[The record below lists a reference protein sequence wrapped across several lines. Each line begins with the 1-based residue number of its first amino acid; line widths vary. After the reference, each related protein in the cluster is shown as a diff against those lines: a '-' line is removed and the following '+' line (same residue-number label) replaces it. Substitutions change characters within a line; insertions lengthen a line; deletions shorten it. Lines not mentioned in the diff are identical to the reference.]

1 MKNNCM
7 EDFINSAKGFIRN
20 PLGVI
25 ALFVSLVYAMACLV
39 ISQGLPA
46 IENHIERMW
55 LIQFVVWYPV
65 LLLLIFCL
73 LVIFYPL
80 NLYSPKD
87 FKDESLFL
95 RFLSKRQKE
104 KKLEKEVKEMREVKI
119 EKNKAFSLLSF
130 SGTNSKAMTPES
142 VKKFVQMVELKALF
156 WLNEKYNVSFSQDV
170 VIGKGKDRISCD
182 GYAKVDG
189 IDYVVEI
196 KNMPI
201 LSKDRLKIV
210 AKPVV
215 DIKSVLDTVSP
226 QHTYKIIACVV
237 YSQKEDGVG
246 QELEDLLLS
255 ISANVELVLIDEK
268 ELKINSLLM
277 E

>member
-1 MKNNCM
+1 M
-7 EDFINSAKGFIRN
+7 EDFINNAKGFIKN

-25 ALFVSLVYAMACLV
+25 ALFVSFVYMMACLV
-39 ISQGLPA
+39 INHGLPS
-46 IENHIERMW
+46 ITDHIERMW

-95 RFLSKRQKE
+95 RFLPKRQKE
-104 KKLEKEVKEMREVKI
+104 KKLEKEVKEIREVR
-119 EKNKAFSLLSF
+119 NDNNTFSFLSV
-130 SGTNSKAMTPES
+130 SGTNVQTMTDET
-142 VKKFVQMVELKALF
+142 VKKFVQIVELKALF
-156 WLNEKYNVSFSQDV
+156 WLNEKYNVSFSHDV
-170 VIGKGKDRISCD
+170 VIGMGSNRISCD

-196 KNMPI
+196 KNMPS
-201 LSKDRLKIV
+201 LVKNRLKVV

-215 DIKSVLDTVSP
+215 DIKSVLDAVSP
-226 QHTYKIIACVV
+226 QHTYKIIVCVV
-237 YSQKEDGVG
+237 FSQKEEGV
-246 QELEDLLLS
+246 
-255 ISANVELVLIDEK
+255 EK
-268 ELKINSLLM
+268 ELKDMLLTISNNI
-277 E
+277 ELVLLNQKELNLNTGLPK